1 MSEIEV
7 LENRKSL
14 DGKDGE
20 ELDSTKWEENP
31 ETRTEESKKKK
42 TTLKH
47 KPKKSAQFESKIW
60 SKIQNYIHFNPLKW
74 KKQEFWY
81 SLEI

>member
-31 ETRTEESKKKK
+31 ETRTEESKKKTPPSNTNQK
-42 TTLKH
+42 NLPNLKA
-47 KPKKSAQFESKIW
+47 KSEVGSKIIYF
-60 SKIQNYIHFNPLKW
+60 SIL
-74 KKQEFWY
+74 
-81 SLEI
+81 